1 MKPSSFSPS
10 PHYPFGMLTPGRNW
24 SAESE
29 YRFGFNGVENDSN
42 IKGNGN
48 HISTFWRQYDTR
60 LARWMSPEPKS
71 VAWES
76 VYASF
81 RNNPIYYS
89 DPNGDWVKGAGF
101 FRNLF
106 NSDDKID
113 AENKAAK
120 IGGDAQ
126 AYKNEEGGWNVSY
139 TEGEMVDLGDGEMIL
154 KTLSIENFDKHSKSK
169 NAQSSGGS
177 WRDNVQ
183 TGLDVAGIADPTG
196 VVDGVNALIYASRGQ
211 WSNAGISALAIIP
224 YIGDLGKA
232 ERLGAKTLQ
241 LTSKARTAEKGLE
254 IGGRFLGTGYKEIV
268 PGVFRSSDG
277 LRQFRM
283 TDADILHSS
292 PHFNF
297 EIFSPNNFNKPIKN
311 YHMPIR

>member
-1 MKPSSFSPS
+1 MKPTTFSPS

-113 AENKAAK
+113 AENKAA
-120 IGGDAQ
+120 
-126 AYKNEEGGWNVSY
+126 
-139 TEGEMVDLGDGEMIL
+139 
-154 KTLSIENFDKHSKSK
+154 
-169 NAQSSGGS
+169 
-177 WRDNVQ
+177 
-183 TGLDVAGIADPTG
+183 
-196 VVDGVNALIYASRGQ
+196 
-211 WSNAGISALAIIP
+211 
-224 YIGDLGKA
+224 
-232 ERLGAKTLQ
+232 
-241 LTSKARTAEKGLE
+241 
-254 IGGRFLGTGYKEIV
+254 
-268 PGVFRSSDG
+268 
-277 LRQFRM
+277 
-283 TDADILHSS
+283 
-292 PHFNF
+292 
-297 EIFSPNNFNKPIKN
+297 
-311 YHMPIR
+311 